1 MVTNLLWPIDFLK
14 KRLYKITLIDCFLLK
29 MPFLLVHVTFALK
42 FKSITHL
49 MIKACNVFPT
59 QQAYSMCQILFL
71 KFCKSRW
78 YRIIWPN
85 LFWFSIVVN
94 IWIVCRQI
102 YEILGARSWIGSI
115 FLLSIFEK
123 YEWFHN
129 KLVNWHGKYVSS
141 TNVSRHTFS
150 IFIS

>member
-1 MVTNLLWPIDFLK
+1 MVTNLLWPIAFLK
-14 KRLYKITLIDCFLLK
+14 RTTLQNNPNWLLFTK
-29 MPFLLVHVTFALK
+29 NAFPSGSRYISFALK

-49 MIKACNVFPT
+49 MIKACKVFPT
-59 QQAYSMCQILFL
+59 QQAYSMCQVLFL

-94 IWIVCRQI
+94 IWIVCHQI

-129 KLVNWHGKYVSS
+129 KLVNWHGK
-141 TNVSRHTFS
+141 
-150 IFIS
+150 